1 MKLLKIAGLSTVAA
15 LMAAPA
21 LAHPGHDLT
30 TGFSAGLAHPFLGAD
45 HLLAMV
51 AVGLWATQY
60 AGRKGLVLPF
70 GFVGG
75 MLAGAALGFAG
86 TGLPG
91 AESLIALS
99 LVLFGGALALKARLP
114 VVTAAGLTFVA
125 GLFHGHAHAVEA
137 DGSALAYVGG
147 FVLATALLHAAG
159 GLAGWRLAGVRHAVP
174 LAGGAVALAGIAM
187 LAG

>member
-1 MKLLKIAGLSTVAA
+1 MKLLKLAGLSMAAA
-15 LMAAPA
+15 LMASPA
-21 LAHPGHDLT
+21 FAHPGHDLT
-30 TGFSAGLAHPFLGAD
+30 DGFSAGFAHPFLGAD
-45 HLLAMV
+45 HLLAMIT
-51 AVGLWATQY
+51 VGLLAPRY
-60 AGRKGLVLPF
+60 GGRQGLMLPL

-75 MLAGAALGFAG
+75 MLAGALLGFTG

-99 LVLFGGALALKARLP
+99 LVLFGGALALRVNLP
-114 VVTAAGLTFVA
+114 LQAASGVTFAA

-137 DGSALAYVGG
+137 NGSALTYVGG
-147 FVLATALLHAAG
+147 FVLATVLLHAMG
-159 GLAGWRLAGVRHAVP
+159 GLAGWRFRHAMP

>member
-1 MKLLKIAGLSTVAA
+1 MKFLKIAGLSTVAA
-15 LMAAPA
+15 LMASPA
-21 LAHPGHDLT
+21 FAHPGHDVT
-30 TGFSAGLAHPFLGAD
+30 AGFSAGFAHPFLGAD

-51 AVGLWATQY
+51 AVGLWAAQY
-60 AGRKGLVLPF
+60 GGRKGLALPM

-75 MLAGAALGFAG
+75 MLAGAVLGFSG

-99 LVLFGGALALKARLP
+99 LVLFGGALALKARLSLLL
-114 VVTAAGLTFVA
+114 AGGLTFAA

-147 FVLATALLHAAG
+147 FVLATAVLHAAG
-159 GLAGWRLAGVRHAVP
+159 GLAGWRLAAVRHAVP